1 MKVFQKFSETRK
13 TPKDWFLS
21 KKGPK
26 DGERVVQGHFHER
39 VQWLP
44 PGVGPTSIPCSV
56 SKNGPFK
63 NSLMSNSIFI

>member
-26 DGERVVQGHFHER
+26 EVERVARVLFHK
-39 VQWLP
+39 
-44 PGVGPTSIPCSV
+44 GVGETH
-56 SKNGPFK
+56 
-63 NSLMSNSIFI
+63 LH